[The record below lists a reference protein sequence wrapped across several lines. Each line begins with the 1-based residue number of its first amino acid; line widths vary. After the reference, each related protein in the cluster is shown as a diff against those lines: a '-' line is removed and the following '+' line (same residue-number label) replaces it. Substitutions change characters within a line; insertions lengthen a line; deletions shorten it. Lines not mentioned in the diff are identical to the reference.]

1 MIVLLGAVLVASWP
15 GLTMGYAR
23 QMQAPGAAFQLALDT
38 LKALRRSQLDAQG
51 GESMTGLAAALQADP
66 LMMQQVLEQLQQ
78 LDWVGLLNEDSP
90 EKAPRYVL
98 LVDMQTT
105 RSAPLMSAMLLADQ
119 PGSEAL
125 HQQWRNWCLSDLL
138 MTQR

>member
-1 MIVLLGAVLVASWP
+1 
-15 GLTMGYAR
+15 
-23 QMQAPGAAFQLALDT
+23 
-38 LKALRRSQLDAQG
+38 
-51 GESMTGLAAALQADP
+51 MTGLAAALQADP